1 MRELGLQGKRKGTV
15 KQKTTDSK
23 HSNAIAEN
31 KLERKF
37 DVEEPNQA
45 WVADLTYIPTLEGW
59 LFLAIVIDL
68 FSRKIVGWSMS
79 EPLERAGPIRVP
91 FCPRQSKV
99 VLLDHKTHL
108 LAAKPAPDGLAALTG
123 MVAGR
128 ARDGEKLEKST
139 TWFVASQ

>member
-1 MRELGLQGKRKGTV
+1 MRELGLEGKRKGTV
-15 KQKTTDSK
+15 RQKTTDSK
-23 HSNAIAEN
+23 HSHAIAEN

-37 DVEEPNQA
+37 DAEKPDQK

-79 EPLERAGPIRVP
+79 ESLE
-91 FCPRQSKV
+91 SKV

-108 LAAKPAPDGLAALTG
+108 AG
-123 MVAGR
+123 MVAGC
-128 ARDGEKLEKST
+128 ARDGEKLEKPIA
-139 TWFVASQ
+139 WAAASQ

>member
-23 HSNAIAEN
+23 HSHAIAEN

-37 DVEEPNQA
+37 DAQKPDQK

-79 EPLERAGPIRVP
+79 ESLERAGPIRVP

-108 LAAKPAPDGLAALTG
+108 AG

-128 ARDGEKLEKST
+128 ARDGAKLEKST
-139 TWFVASQ
+139 AWPTTS

>member
-1 MRELGLQGKRKGTV
+1 MRELGLQGKRTV

-23 HSNAIAEN
+23 HSHAIAEN

-37 DVEEPNQA
+37 DAQKPNRA
-45 WVADLTYIPTLEGW
+45 WVADLTYLPTLEGW

-79 EPLERAGPIRVP
+79 ESLE
-91 FCPRQSKV
+91 SKV
-99 VLLDHKTHL
+99 VLLDHETHL
-108 LAAKPAPDGLAALTG
+108 AG

-128 ARDGEKLEKST
+128 ARDGEKLEKPIA
-139 TWFVASQ
+139 WAAASQ

>member
-23 HSNAIAEN
+23 HSHAIAEN

-37 DVEEPNQA
+37 DAQKPDQK

-79 EPLERAGPIRVP
+79 ESLERAGPIRVP

-108 LAAKPAPDGLAALTG
+108 AG

-128 ARDGEKLEKST
+128 ARDGAKLEKST
-139 TWFVASQ
+139 AWPTAS